1 MNTEIAIEHIFD
13 VEKIRGDFPIL
24 GREVYGKPLVYLDNA
39 ATTQKPQSVIEATS
53 RYYSEL
59 NANIHRGVHYLSQKA
74 TDEYEGARKRI
85 QMFLNAASEREIIF
99 TRGCTES
106 VNLVAATY
114 GRKFLK
120 EGDEIIISEMEHHSN
135 IVPWQMLA
143 EEKALKIRVVPIDDR
158 GDLILEEYE
167 NLFNERTKF
176 VAIVH
181 VSNSL
186 GTVNPVKKLVEIAHS
201 HGIPILVDG
210 AQATPHVKVDVREL
224 DADFYTLSG
233 HKVFGP
239 TGVGVLYGKEKFL
252 KEMPPYQGGGD
263 MIKYVS
269 FEKTMYNDLP
279 FKFEAGT
286 PNIAG
291 GIGLAAALDY
301 VDLVGYDAIYQHEHE
316 LLGYCTERLLEL
328 PEVTLIGT
336 AREKA
341 SVAAFVLKDIHPHDV
356 GTFLDRE
363 GVAIRAGHHCT
374 QPVMKRFGI
383 PASNRASFAFYN
395 TKSEI
400 NVLVE
405 SVKKVIVMFA

>member
-1 MNTEIAIEHIFD
+1 MNTEIATEHTFD
-13 VEKIRGDFPIL
+13 VEKIRQDFPIL
-24 GREVYGKPLVYLDNA
+24 KREVYGKPLVYLDNA
-39 ATTQKPQSVIEATS
+39 ATTQKPQSVIDATS

-85 QMFLNAASEREIIF
+85 QRFLNTGSEREIIF

-167 NLFNERTKF
+167 KLFNERTKF

-201 HGIPILVDG
+201 HGVPILIDG

-316 LLGYCTERLLEL
+316 LLSYCTERLLEL

-400 NVLVE
+400 DVLVE
-405 SVKKVIVMFA
+405 SVKKVITMFA

>member
-1 MNTEIAIEHIFD
+1 MNTEIAIEHTFD
-13 VEKIRGDFPIL
+13 VEKIRADFPIL
-24 GREVYGKPLVYLDNA
+24 QREIYGKPLVYLDNA
-39 ATTQKPQSVIEATS
+39 ATTQKPQSVIDATS

-85 QMFLNAASEREIIF
+85 QRFLNATSEREIIF

-143 EEKALKIRVVPIDDR
+143 EEKSLKIRVVPIDDR

-167 NLFNERTKF
+167 KLFNERTKF

-186 GTVNPVKKLVEIAHS
+186 GTVNPVKKLVDIAHS
-201 HGIPILVDG
+201 HGVPILIDG

-301 VDLVGYDAIYQHEHE
+301 VDLVGYEVIYQHEHE
-316 LLGYCTERLLEL
+316 LLSYCTERLLEL

-400 NVLVE
+400 DVLVE